1 VPANDAPWLPQM
13 DVLNE
18 VIGGST
24 AAYPP
29 ARDIDGV
36 AAFTSRIA
44 VPNTHAF
51 TSDSANSD
59 EDI

>member
-1 VPANDAPWLPQM
+1 M

-36 AAFTSRIA
+36 AAFTGQI
-44 VPNTHAF
+44 VIPETHAF
-51 TSDSANSD
+51 TSAGANSEND
-59 EDI
+59 A